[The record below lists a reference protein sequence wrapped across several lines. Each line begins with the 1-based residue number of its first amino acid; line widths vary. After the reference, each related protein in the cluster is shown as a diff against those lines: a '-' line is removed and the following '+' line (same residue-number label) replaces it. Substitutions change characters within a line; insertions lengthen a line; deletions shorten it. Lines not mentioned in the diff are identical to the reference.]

1 MIIPLLKAAGQQS
14 ADVSAAWAAY
24 FAQYSNLFSQ
34 TGAQPGTASSPYAG
48 QNLIGAANAQPVPQ
62 ADQSIHQQSQ
72 PQSQQSSQ
80 PQVSSTQSGQQP
92 DYSDQWI
99 EYYLK
104 NGRPDYAEQIIEMKK
119 RQQQQQPSQKPQS
132 LD

>member
-1 MIIPLLKAAGQQS
+1 M
-14 ADVSAAWAAY
+14 SAAWAAY
-24 FAQYSNLFSQ
+24 FAQYSNLFNQ
-34 TGAQPGTASSPYAG
+34 TGAQPGVTGSPYAG
-48 QNLIGAANAQPVPQ
+48 QNLIGATGTQPVPQ
-62 ADQSIHQQSQ
+62 ADQSLHQQTQQQ
-72 PQSQQSSQ
+72 PQQPSQT
-80 PQVSSTQSGQQP
+80 QVSSTQSGQARP

-119 RQQQQQPSQKPQS
+119 QQQQQQAQKQQS